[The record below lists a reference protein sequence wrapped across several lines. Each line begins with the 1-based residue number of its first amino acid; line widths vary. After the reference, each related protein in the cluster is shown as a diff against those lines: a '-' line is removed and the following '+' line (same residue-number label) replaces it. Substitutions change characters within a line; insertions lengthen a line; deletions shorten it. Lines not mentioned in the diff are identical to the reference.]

1 MFGAHHPFETC
12 KVCYRVRG
20 TWVQSLSL
28 KQARQEIIAY
38 EANPPKAGWP
48 GLGGTARAG
57 LFSIYTGAKDILAN
71 CRDDQLKSG

>member
-1 MFGAHHPFETC
+1 M
-12 KVCYRVRG
+12 
-20 TWVQSLSL
+20 

-38 EANPPKAGWP
+38 EANPLKAGWP